1 MSSSQPACRSSQLAL
16 KPFLSTLKR
25 LSPMRRLPNQ
35 LALMPSELA
44 QNSQPAPSPS
54 QLAMSPS
61 QPAPRSTQ
69 LALKPHMIRAE
80 VTNVRKRCQACI
92 QAKGD
97 HFEANH
103 KQLLQFCILPIF
115 IDILSELKLFYEL
128 YFLSYFD
135 LDWCI

>member
-1 MSSSQPACRSSQLAL
+1 MSSSQPARRSSQLAL

-25 LSPMRRLPNQ
+25 LLSPMRRPPNQ

-44 QNSQPAPSPS
+44 QNSQPAPRPS

-69 LALKPHMIRAE
+69 LALKPHMIRLAA
-80 VTNVRKRCQACI
+80 TNVWKRCQACI

-97 HFEANH
+97 HFEAYH
-103 KQLLQFCILPIF
+103 KQLLQFCILPIC
-115 IDILSELKLFYEL
+115 IDIKRQLCMI
-128 YFLSYFD
+128 FLSYFD